1 MNLKENLFVY
11 PDISINP
18 TTHFDY
24 LIAGGGMAGLSLAYY
39 LSQSNV
45 LNNKKILILD
55 KEQKTYNDRTWCFW
69 ERGEQ
74 NPFEKII
81 YRKWQKLDFFG
92 DDFFKRFHLNSY
104 FYKMIRGADFYHYIW
119 NQLTDH
125 PNITFIQ
132 QDILAINT
140 TDKGAIVQTPDA
152 SFTAAYI
159 FDSTF
164 QPDFTKRGNH
174 FLLQHFKGWVIT
186 TPTPH
191 FDESCA
197 TLHDFR
203 INQHG
208 DAARFFYI
216 LPFSKTKALI
226 EFTIFSSQILT
237 DEQYTVELK
246 KYLKDT
252 LGLDAYTIEEEEFG
266 IIPMSDSK
274 ITTQINNTII
284 RIGTSGGYVRPATG
298 YTFART
304 QRYLQTIVRNLETGV
319 EPLTK
324 STHMPSRFH
333 LYDSILLN
341 VLTKK
346 RYSGAKFFT
355 QLYQH
360 NPIERI
366 FDFLDEQSKFT
377 EELRLM
383 STVPMATFTKAAI
396 DILF

>member
-1 MNLKENLFVY
+1 MNS
-11 PDISINP
+11 D
-18 TTHFDY
+18 THFDY
-24 LIAGGGMAGLSLAYY
+24 IIAGGGMAGLSLAYY
-39 LSQSNV
+39 ISQSNV
-45 LNNKKILILD
+45 LKNKKILILD
-55 KEQKTYNDRTWCFW
+55 KEQRMHNDRTWCFW
-69 ERGEQ
+69 ERGEK
-74 NPFEKII
+74 NPFEKIV
-81 YRKWQKLDFFG
+81 YRKWQQLDFFG
-92 DDFFKRFHLNSY
+92 DDFSKRYQLHDY
-104 FYKMIRGADFYHYIW
+104 FYKMIRGIDFYHYIW
-119 NQLTDH
+119 DQLTNH
-125 PNITFIQ
+125 RYITFKQ
-132 QDILAINT
+132 QDILTIKT
-140 TDKGAIVQTPDA
+140 TDKGAIVQTPET
-152 SFTAAYI
+152 SFTATYV
-159 FDSTF
+159 FDSIF
-164 QPDFTKRGNH
+164 QPDFTKPGSH

-186 TPTPH
+186 TPTPY
-191 FDESCA
+191 FNESCA

-216 LPFSKTKALI
+216 LPFSTTKALI
-226 EFTIFSSQILT
+226 EFTIFSPQTLI
-237 DEQYTVELK
+237 DEQYIIELK
-246 KYLKDT
+246 KYIKETLHIDT
-252 LGLDAYTIEEEEFG
+252 YKVEEEEFG

-274 ITTQINNTII
+274 VATQVNNTIV

-304 QRYLQTIVRNLETGV
+304 QRYLQTIVRNLETGG
-319 EPLTK
+319 ETITK
-324 STHMPSRFH
+324 STNMHSRFQ

-383 STVPMATFTKAAI
+383 STVPVSTFTKAAI
-396 DILF
+396 DVLF